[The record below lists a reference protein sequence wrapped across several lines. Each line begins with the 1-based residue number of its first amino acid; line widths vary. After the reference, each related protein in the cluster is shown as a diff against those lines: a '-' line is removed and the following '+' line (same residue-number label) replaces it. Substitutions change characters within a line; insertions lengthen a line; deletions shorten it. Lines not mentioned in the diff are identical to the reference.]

1 MTRLTRRAALG
12 AALAAPMLATRRAQA
27 ADRLRVTYVAAPFN
41 LPSIVVKRRAM
52 LEAAFPGMTIEQP
65 EITSGAQQVQAMA
78 AGAIDIASVLGGTSA
93 ILGRANGVEIGV
105 VAAYSRSAKAFQ
117 ILAMPNGPKT
127 LEDLRGKRVGGPMGT
142 TLHQMLAAGLAK
154 AGMKLTDVQH
164 INMDIP
170 AARAALIA
178 GSIDA
183 ATLAGNNAL
192 VAEQAGAKIIADGEG
207 LIVPTTVIAATK
219 QFIAREPALLDRYLA
234 VHRAS
239 LAFIRDQPDQALA
252 LGAEEQKISV
262 ADAKRMLAWYDFS
275 PVITDAD
282 IKNLEAD
289 QRFMQEAGMLRAGID
304 IGRDLILPMARG

>member
-1 MTRLTRRAALG
+1 M
-12 AALAAPMLATRRAQA
+12 
-27 ADRLRVTYVAAPFN
+27 F
-41 LPSIVVKRRAM
+41 
-52 LEAAFPGMTIEQP
+52 
-65 EITSGAQQVQAMA
+65 
-78 AGAIDIASVLGGTSA
+78 
-93 ILGRANGVEIGV
+93 
-105 VAAYSRSAKAFQ
+105 
-117 ILAMPNGPKT
+117 
-127 LEDLRGKRVGGPMGT
+127 DLRINPRVFRDWR
-142 TLHQMLAAGLAK
+142 HCLAFGFGSGLARY
-154 AGMKLTDVQH
+154 APGTF
-164 INMDIP
+164 
-170 AARAALIA
+170 
-178 GSIDA
+178 G
-183 ATLAGNNAL
+183 TL

-289 QRFMQEAGMLRAGID
+289 QRFMQEAGMLQAGID